1 MINLYIGNYERVIG
15 RSAYIKENGIFTP
28 CKITGYLFKGGK
40 YQVATEDQ
48 RNMYV
53 KKIYIEY

>member
-1 MINLYIGNYERVIG
+1 MINLYIGNYERVIR

-28 CKITGYLFKGGK
+28 CKITEYLFKGGK
-40 YQVATEDQ
+40 YQVATEDK